1 MSAHEK
7 DLEMELF
14 LSFFFSSSFSL
25 NQPFHGTDPK
35 PGFKP
40 GFFFCHKFVFNIFLS
55 FLFF

>member
-1 MSAHEK
+1 MWILMSAHEK

-40 GFFFCHKFVFNIFLS
+40 GFFFLP
-55 FLFF
+55 